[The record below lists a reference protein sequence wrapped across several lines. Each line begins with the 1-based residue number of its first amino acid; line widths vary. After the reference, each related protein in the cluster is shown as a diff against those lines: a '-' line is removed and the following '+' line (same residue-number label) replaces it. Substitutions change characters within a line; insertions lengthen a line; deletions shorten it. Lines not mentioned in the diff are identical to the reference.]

1 MSLLEKINSN
11 TCTLRL
17 KNDWLKI
24 FTCPVPSSDFLSFVG
39 VATIDAPQHAVL
51 SLLYDIES
59 ATEWVWKTREM
70 KVLQELTGDNE
81 GRVVYQ
87 LVSAP
92 WPVSD
97 REIITRSTAYMDPE
111 TSEAYIKMESL
122 PTFIP
127 ENDRYVRVKKLEG
140 AWNILPLAEDRCR
153 VVLRLHIE
161 PAGEIPS
168 WLANIAVID
177 TPYHTLNNMRDMV
190 KREKYRKPVEAP
202 FHESTEGIVRNYA
215 DFISE

>member
-1 MSLLEKINSN
+1 MSLLETINST
-11 TCTLRL
+11 TCTLRYR
-17 KNDWLKI
+17 NDWLKI

-39 VATIDAPQHAVL
+39 VATIDAPQHSVL

-70 KVLQELTGDNE
+70 RILQELSGEND

-87 LVSAP
+87 LVTAP

-97 REIITRSTAYMDPE
+97 REIITRSTAFMDTE
-111 TSEAYIKMESL
+111 TSEAFIRMECL
-122 PTFIP
+122 PDFIP
-127 ENDRYVRVKKLEG
+127 GNDRAVRVRQLEG
-140 AWNILPLAEDRCR
+140 GWNILPLSENSCR
-153 VVLRLHIE
+153 VVLRMHIE

-190 KREKYRKPVEAP
+190 RREKYRKPVEAS
-202 FHESTEGIVRNYA
+202 FRESSGDVIRNYS
-215 DFISE
+215 DFIVE

>member
-1 MSLLEKINSN
+1 MSLLEKINSE
-11 TCTLRL
+11 TCTLRFR
-17 KNDWLKI
+17 NDWLKI

-39 VATIDAPQHAVL
+39 VATIDAPQHSIL

-70 KVLQELTGDNE
+70 RVLQELTDDNE

-97 REIITRSTAYMDPE
+97 REIITRSTAYMDPV
-111 TSEAYIKMESL
+111 TKEAFISMECL
-122 PTFIP
+122 PDFIP
-127 ENDRYVRVKKLEG
+127 ENDRYVRVRRLEG
-140 AWNILPLAEDRCR
+140 AWNILPLDENRCR
-153 VVLRLHIE
+153 VILRLHIE
-161 PAGEIPS
+161 PSGEIPS

-190 KREKYRKPVEAP
+190 KREKYRTPVDAA
-202 FHESTEGIVRNYA
+202 FKDTSDGIVRNYS
-215 DFISE
+215 DFIID

>member
-1 MSLLEKINSN
+1 MSLLEKINST
-11 TCTLRL
+11 TCTIRFS
-17 KNDWLKI
+17 NDWLKI

-39 VATIDAPQHAVL
+39 VATIDSPQHSVL

-70 KVLQELTGDNE
+70 RVLQEITENE

-97 REIITRSTAYMDPE
+97 REIITRSTAFIDPE
-111 TSEAYIKMESL
+111 TSEAFIKLECL
-122 PTFIP
+122 PDFLP
-127 ENDRYVRVKKLEG
+127 ENDRYVRVRQLEG
-140 AWNILPLAEDRCR
+140 AWNILPLSDNSCR
-153 VVLRLHIE
+153 VVFRLHIE
-161 PAGEIPS
+161 PGGEIPS

-177 TPYHTLNNMRDMV
+177 TPYHTLNNLKDMA
-190 KREKYRKPVEAP
+190 KREKYRTPVDAP
-202 FHESTEGIVRNYA
+202 FSKSSEQIVRNYS
-215 DFISE
+215 DFIV

>member
-1 MSLLEKINSN
+1 MSLLEKINSE
-11 TCTLRL
+11 TCSLRYR
-17 KNDWLKI
+17 NDWLKI

-39 VATIDAPQHAVL
+39 VATIDAPQHSVL

-70 KVLQELTGDNE
+70 RILQELNENSE

-97 REIITRSTAYMDPE
+97 REIITRSTAYMDPD
-111 TSEAYIKMESL
+111 TKEAFIRMECL
-122 PTFIP
+122 PDFIP
-127 ENDRYVRVKKLEG
+127 ETGRYVRVRKLEG
-140 AWNILPLAEDRCR
+140 AWNILPLDENHCR

-190 KREKYRKPVEAP
+190 KREKYRNPVDAA
-202 FHESTEGIVRNYA
+202 FSVSSDGIIRNYS
-215 DFISE
+215 DFIVE

>member
-11 TCTLRL
+11 TCTLRFS
-17 KNDWLKI
+17 NDWLKI

-39 VATIDAPQHAVL
+39 VATIDAPQHSVL

-59 ATEWVWKTREM
+59 ATEWVWKTKEM
-70 KVLQELTGDNE
+70 RVLQELADNNE

-87 LVSAP
+87 VVSAP

-97 REIITRSTAYMDPE
+97 RDIITRSTAYIDPE
-111 TSEAYIKMESL
+111 TSEAFVNIESL
-122 PTFIP
+122 PDFIP
-127 ENDRYVRVKKLEG
+127 ANDRCVRVRKLEG
-140 AWNILPLAEDRCR
+140 AWNILPLSENSCR
-153 VVLRLHIE
+153 VVFRLHIE

-177 TPYHTLNNMRDMV
+177 TPYHTLSNMRDMA
-190 KREKYRKPVEAP
+190 KREKYRNPVAAP
-202 FHESTEGIVRNYA
+202 LKESTEGIIRNYN
-215 DFISE
+215 DFIVE